1 MKAKGNCEL
10 YLFILPQ
17 QSLFVLISLRELV
30 SFSGYDNVEEL
41 SAIIFMESS
50 LMASCMT
57 SLGSYLVR
65 IIVKSISFLLV
76 SLLLARSNKLSAGY
90 VFFSSSINFY
100 NSSETFNF
108 SLLPSLDYPMSFSYL
123 FFYDYSCFA
132 FTLCYYDSRF
142 NFYYN

>member
-76 SLLLARSNKLSAGY
+76 SLLLARSNQRHSIFHYCHLQTIQCHFLI
-90 VFFSSSINFY
+90 FFSMTIVV
-100 NSSETFNF
+100 
-108 SLLPSLDYPMSFSYL
+108 LPSLFVIMILASIFITTDVSMLTS
-123 FFYDYSCFA
+123 A
-132 FTLCYYDSRF
+132 I
-142 NFYYN
+142 